1 MEKHGDVSAYFSD
14 SNDDFKNKS
23 GILASSVNLYDS
35 ICLGYAEGQQGVQ
48 TYMPSPNP
56 HPNPVTYL
64 GAVLD
69 AINADLDNPDTPMI
83 PMHAITLIRDAFTAV
98 GVDFDLSKG
107 VAA

>member
-1 MEKHGDVSAYFSD
+1 MIYNNRAGDGVTITPPAFNVSKD
-14 SNDDFKNKS
+14 KPM
-23 GILASSVNLYDS
+23 
-35 ICLGYAEGQQGVQ
+35 
-48 TYMPSPNP
+48 TNP
-56 HPNPVTYL
+56 HPNPVVYL

-98 GVDFDLSKG
+98 GVDFDLREG